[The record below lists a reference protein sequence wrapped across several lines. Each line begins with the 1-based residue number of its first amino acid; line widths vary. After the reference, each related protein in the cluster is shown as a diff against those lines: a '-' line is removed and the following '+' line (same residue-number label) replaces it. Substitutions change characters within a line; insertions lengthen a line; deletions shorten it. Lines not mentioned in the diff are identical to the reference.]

1 MFFNQQIY
9 FHVFQFKLGFAEAEG
24 ASADFCIAFEGG
36 VEEDPQGMMACFAIA
51 AWWNLLFGMI
61 LRL

>member
-51 AWWNLLFGMI
+51 AW
-61 LRL
+61 